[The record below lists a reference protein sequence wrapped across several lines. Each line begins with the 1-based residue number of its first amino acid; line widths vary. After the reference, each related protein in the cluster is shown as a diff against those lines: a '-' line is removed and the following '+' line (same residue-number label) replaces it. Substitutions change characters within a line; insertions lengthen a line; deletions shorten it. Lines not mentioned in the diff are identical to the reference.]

1 MRIRRKTDIS
11 TFWSFDEEDDRTM
24 LLMSRKIVVKQ
35 MRHTSIAFPFEGKVV
50 PKGSDE
56 VDTQKA

>member
-1 MRIRRKTDIS
+1 
-11 TFWSFDEEDDRTM
+11 M

-56 VDTQKA
+56 VDTQKAQAFADE

>member
-1 MRIRRKTDIS
+1 
-11 TFWSFDEEDDRTM
+11 M

-35 MRHTSIAFPFEGKVV
+35 MRHTSIAFPFERKVV